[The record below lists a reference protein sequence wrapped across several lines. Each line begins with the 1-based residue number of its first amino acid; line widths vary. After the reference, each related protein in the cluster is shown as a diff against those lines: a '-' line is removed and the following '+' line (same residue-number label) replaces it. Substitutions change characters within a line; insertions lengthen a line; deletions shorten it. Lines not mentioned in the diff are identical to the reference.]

1 MEDPESK
8 VYVHCAAGVHR
19 APMMTLALMRVLG
32 WDLEKAKAEIQYR
45 RYVVDWAEIYVQSV
59 EHFMQVYEAAKANS
73 KA

>member
-1 MEDPESK
+1 
-8 VYVHCAAGVHR
+8 
-19 APMMTLALMRVLG
+19 MMTLALMRVLG